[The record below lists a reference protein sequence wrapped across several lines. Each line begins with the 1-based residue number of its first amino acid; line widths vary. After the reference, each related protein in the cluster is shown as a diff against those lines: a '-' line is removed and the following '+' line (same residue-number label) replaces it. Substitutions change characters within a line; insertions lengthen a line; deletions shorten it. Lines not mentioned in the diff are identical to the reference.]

1 MRNQPISPRVY
12 TSPPSLRSNPTR
24 EERLTE
30 IAYRLTDLSAELLEL
45 LTGPASDSQHY
56 PVTRYNQHSTATSQ
70 EEHREEARVNRAQR
84 EILSAVKREEEER
97 ETIVEPSHTNQVQ
110 QQLQLAEANL
120 VRICTES
127 TGASRES
134 KNSSGTEEI
143 TNPHSATTAPT
154 PRHRNTTATSS
165 SSNKQKCAKT
175 VSSRATKHTNKSK
188 QVSPPQVTYTP
199 GDQVQLIGGSAYKG
213 SSATVVRDTGK
224 QVCVRVGKHIIYRK
238 KKNLKKLNF

>member
-12 TSPPSLRSNPTR
+12 TSPPSLQTNPTR

-45 LTGPASDSQHY
+45 LTGPASDSHY
-56 PVTRYNQHSTATSQ
+56 PVTRYNQHSTATNQ
-70 EEHREEARVNRAQR
+70 EEHREEARANRAQR
-84 EILSAVKREEEER
+84 EILSAVKREEER
-97 ETIVEPSHTNQVQ
+97 ETIVEPLHTNQVQ

-127 TGASRES
+127 SSAAGES
-134 KNSSGTEEI
+134 KNSGGTEEI
-143 TNPHSATTAPT
+143 INPHLATTAPT
-154 PRHRNTTATSS
+154 PRHKNTTATSS

-188 QVSPPQVTYTP
+188 QASPPQVTYNP

-213 SSATVVRDTGK
+213 RSATVVRDTGK
-224 QVCVRVGKHIIYRK
+224 QVCERVDKHIIYRK
-238 KKNLKKLNF
+238 KTNLKKLNF